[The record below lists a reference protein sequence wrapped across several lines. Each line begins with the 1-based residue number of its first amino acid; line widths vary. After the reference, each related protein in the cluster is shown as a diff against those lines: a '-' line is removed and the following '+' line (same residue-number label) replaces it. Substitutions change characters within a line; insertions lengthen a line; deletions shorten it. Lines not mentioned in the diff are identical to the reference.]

1 MLQEIQTQQQ
11 TIQEQNQTIMESLGG
26 LENLVPK
33 SRGGLKTPS
42 LPKVPETPEI
52 RLVEIEKQLE
62 VAEKALK
69 EREVAMEQVK
79 QKKDQL
85 AEEDAAARQQLSVL
99 SEIYESMLDTN
110 QTELEIRIKTL
121 EDEARKKEADIV
133 SDFNRKQEAKK
144 TQMAAKLKTLE
155 ENAARME
162 GQMESE
168 PTDVLKDTLRVVQ
181 SNIDNLKDEI
191 DIVDRPRSSGR
202 LEVDQ
207 AIKMITIQKEK
218 AIETAALELKKIQ
231 EENRAEA
238 EEELAQLKEDIKARE
253 ERLHKIDLEVSAAE
267 KKAKEAKEKQAAEAQ
282 RLKEKQAQK
291 PDVLILGETG
301 LTSPLASPDRKA
313 RMAAMLQG
321 GVPELQDK
329 ATKDHLI
336 QRLVVQVMQAAKQ
349 KGMNV
354 PKWQSDTVKQ
364 AIKRVLASR
373 GKSRGG
379 TGSRPGT
386 SGLSSAFFGASGGQG
401 GGGFARVM
409 TPMNAKEQDAMLRSF
424 ALQLEEDE
432 LGYFRGRL
440 PDGAGIWKVTKDRE
454 IIIHSVKEDFPGLYM
469 PPLQPYE
476 ADEEEEE
483 EYEYEDEGVGAGS
496 TGAGGAARGRRG
508 VKRRRKKKKGKKRVD
523 VSHLLKETGY
533 NQWLVTHTLNL
544 RKQLKP
550 SVEDLNVDHID
561 FFDDEEYTEMI
572 PTNLYRLMLKQAGM
586 TAKDPRRMAG
596 YNSS

>member
-1 MLQEIQTQQQ
+1 M
-11 TIQEQNQTIMESLGG
+11 
-26 LENLVPK
+26 
-33 SRGGLKTPS
+33 
-42 LPKVPETPEI
+42 
-52 RLVEIEKQLE
+52 
-62 VAEKALK
+62 
-69 EREVAMEQVK
+69 K
-79 QKKDQL
+79 QKKDLL
-85 AEEDAAARQQLSVL
+85 AEEDAAAKQQLSVL

-133 SDFNRKQEAKK
+133 SDFHRKQESKK
-144 TQMAAKLKTLE
+144 AQMAAKLKTLE
-155 ENAARME
+155 DNAARME
-162 GQMESE
+162 EQMESE
-168 PTDVLKDTLRVVQ
+168 PTEVLKDSLRVVQ

-191 DIVDRPRSSGR
+191 DIADRPKSSGR

-231 EENRAEA
+231 EEKRAEA
-238 EEELAQLKEDIKARE
+238 EAELAQLKEDIKARE
-253 ERLHKIDLEVSAAE
+253 DRLHKIDLEVSAAE

-291 PDVLILGETG
+291 PDVLILGEAG

-321 GVPELQDK
+321 GVPELQNK
-329 ATKDHLI
+329 ATKDQLI

-354 PKWQSDTVKQ
+354 PKWQGDTVKQ

-409 TPMNAKEQDAMLRSF
+409 TPMNAKEQEAMLRSY

-432 LGYFRGRL
+432 LGYYRGRL

-476 ADEEEEE
+476 ADEEEE
-483 EYEYEDEGVGAGS
+483 YECADEGVGAGS
-496 TGAGGAARGRRG
+496 TGPGGAARGRR
-508 VKRRRKKKKGKKRVD
+508 VKRRRKKGKGKKRVRMD

-544 RKQLKP
+544 RKQLQP
-550 SVEDLNVDHID
+550 SIEDLNEDHID

-572 PTNLYRLMLKQAGM
+572 PTGLYRLMLKQASM